1 MKNSVK
7 KVMHYTIVEMMM
19 VIAVFMIILA
29 MAVVAWGNGS
39 SQTRLNTAAR
49 LVSTQLSLARTKAI
63 TERKNVGVFFSGKSS
78 SNVKE
83 QYAMVVCNDGNKD
96 EILQGCD
103 WEQLPGGIVFST
115 NKPSETSA
123 ATAAAPSA
131 IIYTRNGSLKGSDTE
146 FYLAA
151 GDQAAGKVNKNVPY
165 YTVKINP
172 FTGRCVLTYH
182 E

>member
-63 TERKNVGVFFSGKSS
+63 TERKNVGVYFSGKS

-83 QYAMVVCNDGNKD
+83 QYAMVVCSDGNKD
-96 EILQGCD
+96 KILQGCD

-115 NKPSETSA
+115 DKPSETSA
-123 ATAAAPSA
+123 VTAAEPSK
-131 IIYTRNGSLKGSDTE
+131 IVYTRNGSLSTATTE
-146 FYLAA
+146 FYLSA
-151 GDQAAGKVNKNVPY
+151 GDQVNGKVNKNVPY

-172 FTGRCVLTYH
+172 FTGRSVLTYH